1 MSHHLHIKDLG
12 TIPYREALTLQHEM
26 RSQREKGEI
35 EDTVLLCEHPPVFT
49 LGKQECDSDFLSL
62 RERIEEAGIDIVSV
76 ERGGRITY
84 HGPGQ
89 LVVYY
94 IVDVQ
99 NISTGVKIFVN
110 QIEEICIQTLRRFNL
125 APSRKE
131 KYPGIWIEDR
141 KIAAIGLHVSKG
153 ISMHGMALNV
163 DPNME
168 HYHHI
173 IPCGIREYGV
183 TSIVKELTSDNISM
197 SDVKREVVQSIR
209 TEFIQP
215 KK

>member
-1 MSHHLHIKDLG
+1 MSHHLHITDLG
-12 TIPYREALTLQHEM
+12 TIPYREALALQHDM
-26 RSQREKGEI
+26 RAHREKGDI
-35 EDTVLLCEHPPVFT
+35 DDTVLLCEHPPVFT
-49 LGKQECDSDFLSL
+49 LGKQECGSDLLSS
-62 RERIEEAGIDIVSV
+62 RESIEDAGIDIVPV

-94 IVDVQ
+94 IVHVQ
-99 NISTGVKIFVN
+99 NVSTGVKSFVG
-110 QIEEICIQTLRRFNL
+110 QIEEICIETLKRYGLN
-125 APSRKE
+125 PSRKE

-141 KIAAIGLHVSKG
+141 KIAAIGLHISRG

-173 IPCGIREYGV
+173 VPCGIQEYGV
-183 TSIVKELTSDNISM
+183 TSIVKELRRDSISM
-197 SDVKREVVQSIR
+197 NDVKKKVVQSIQA
-209 TEFIQP
+209 EFILP